1 MGSVGSTD
9 QSCILLNMKFLVLVS
24 SFAAAAY
31 ADADADA
38 SLYTGFGYGRL
49 AYGYFGK
56 SAPCVNAA
64 NQPVPCANGYL
75 GGYVGY
81 PAVAA
86 YGAHLIG
93 KRDADAE
100 PEADADAG
108 LLYTGAYAP
117 FTTTYGAGVVAAPYY
132 RSLYNTAFPYRGF
145 GYRAGYT
152 GLNRYTTGLAGY
164 TGVSHLL
171 GKREAEAEPEAD
183 AGLLYTATY
192 APLTTTY
199 RAGVLGSPYYRS
211 FYNSAFPYRGF
222 GYRAGYGLGL
232 GYTGL
237 Y

>member
-1 MGSVGSTD
+1 M
-9 QSCILLNMKFLVLVS
+9 
-24 SFAAAAY
+24 
-31 ADADADA
+31 
-38 SLYTGFGYGRL
+38 
-49 AYGYFGK
+49 GYFGK

-117 FTTTYGAGVVAAPYY
+117 FTTTYGAGIVAAPYY

-164 TGVSHLL
+164 AGVSHLL

-183 AGLLYTATY
+183 ADAGLLYTGAY
-192 APLTTTY
+192 APLTATY
-199 RAGVLGSPYYRS
+199 KTGYLASPFYRS
-211 FYNSAFPYRGF
+211 FYNGAFPYRGF
-222 GYRAGYGLGL
+222 GYTTGYSGLAGYRA
-232 GYTGL
+232 YSPL